1 MRIQVGCGIS
11 SMDIFFF
18 LGYKKVL
25 ALQALI
31 SGLPKV
37 EKHKN
42 IFEECAK
49 GKHTRENFSKD
60 NAWRAHRPLQFV
72 HLDIFGPM
80 QTKSLGKLSYFIIFI
95 DDYSQKWW
103 VYFLKTKDEALDMFQ
118 EV

>member
-1 MRIQVGCGIS
+1 MFPLKFGEHNNRVTNMAYEDTSWLWHLKYGY
-11 SMDIFFF
+11 FFF

-95 DDYSQKWW
+95 DDYSQKW
-103 VYFLKTKDEALDMFQ
+103 
-118 EV
+118 